1 MRRAGAR
8 ARGQTGA
15 MQLYSA
21 STAVRAR
28 QITSDVVALA
38 FLVAAVVAGLA
49 AAAFV
54 RTFAELGRRVED
66 AGLGFQQAM
75 GDAAESIAGLPL
87 VGEAAGRPFVGASDA
102 ASTLVAAGRDQQEAV
117 GTASLVVGLVVAGL
131 PVVVILLIWLR
142 RRIAFVRRAS
152 SVSALLRSPG
162 GDDLLAL
169 RALSTLDARELAAV
183 TPDPVAAWR
192 AGDVDT
198 VRRLA
203 DLALRDAGVGR
214 AR

>member
-1 MRRAGAR
+1 
-8 ARGQTGA
+8 
-15 MQLYSA
+15 
-21 STAVRAR
+21 
-28 QITSDVVALA
+28 
-38 FLVAAVVAGLA
+38 
-49 AAAFV
+49 
-54 RTFAELGRRVED
+54 
-66 AGLGFQQAM
+66 M
-75 GDAAESIAGLPL
+75 GDAAESISGLPL
-87 VGEAAGRPFVGASDA
+87 VGEAAGRPFIGASDA

-117 GTASLVVGLVVAGL
+117 GTASLVVGLLVAGL
-131 PVVVILLIWLR
+131 PVVVILLTWLR

>member
-1 MRRAGAR
+1 
-8 ARGQTGA
+8 

-66 AGLGFQQAM
+66 AGLGFQQSM

-87 VGEAAGRPFVGASDA
+87 VGEAAGRPFIGASDA

-117 GTASLVVGLVVAGL
+117 GTASSWSG
-131 PVVVILLIWLR
+131 
-142 RRIAFVRRAS
+142 S
-152 SVSALLRSPG
+152 SSRVCPS
-162 GDDLLAL
+162 
-169 RALSTLDARELAAV
+169 
-183 TPDPVAAWR
+183 W
-192 AGDVDT
+192 
-198 VRRLA
+198 
-203 DLALRDAGVGR
+203 
-214 AR
+214 

>member
-1 MRRAGAR
+1 M
-8 ARGQTGA
+8 
-15 MQLYSA
+15 
-21 STAVRAR
+21 
-28 QITSDVVALA
+28 
-38 FLVAAVVAGLA
+38 
-49 AAAFV
+49 
-54 RTFAELGRRVED
+54 
-66 AGLGFQQAM
+66 
-75 GDAAESIAGLPL
+75 
-87 VGEAAGRPFVGASDA
+87 
-102 ASTLVAAGRDQQEAV
+102 
-117 GTASLVVGLVVAGL
+117 VGLVVAGL
-131 PVVVILLIWLR
+131 PVVVILLTWLR
-142 RRIAFVRRAS
+142 RRIVFVRRAS

-183 TPDPVAAWR
+183 TPNPVAAWR